1 MNRRR
6 STPWFWGILLVL
18 GLAWGAAWK
27 FDRLPDWLSPSSPS
41 PHHGTA
47 APTVYTCPMHP
58 GIRADQPGDCPIC
71 GMRLVPLEA
80 APPPDAHEGHA
91 PVPATPS
98 NEHQG
103 HGTESPTPP
112 PSTSGAVRIPVE
124 RQQSIGMRTIVVS
137 RMPATRHIR
146 TVGRV
151 AFDPELMVAQRE
163 FVEAL
168 RLGDRSLI
176 EAATLHLRHMGVSD
190 GELTRL
196 RKQRREE
203 VGLFLPH
210 AGGSVWVYAPL
221 FEHELPLVAI
231 GTAVTITA
239 QGTGDPFQ
247 GIVRSLDPIVD
258 PQTRT
263 ARARIEVTGA
273 GGVLRPDTFVNTE
286 IIVPLGEQLVIPLE
300 SLIDT
305 GKRKVVL
312 VQSAGDLFT
321 PREITTGAQVD
332 AGVVVTGGLTEGET
346 VVARAAFL
354 VNSESSLKAGLGSA
368 VQHAH

>member
-1 MNRRR
+1 MSR
-6 STPWFWGILLVL
+6 SRTSRVAWMVGIVVVVAIVTAWQLHLPPFFSATSTSTNPDTP
-18 GLAWGAAWK
+18 AA
-27 FDRLPDWLSPSSPS
+27 
-41 PHHGTA
+41 
-47 APTVYTCPMHP
+47 TVYTCPMHP
-58 GIRADQPGDCPIC
+58 GIRADKPGDCPIC
-71 GMRLVPLEA
+71 GMRLVPLEPTA
-80 APPPDAHEGHA
+80 SPAEHPEHTTEPA
-91 PVPATPS
+91 PVPAETH
-98 NEHQG
+98 EG
-103 HGTESPTPP
+103 HTTEAPAPAPATL
-112 PSTSGAVRIPVE
+112 GAVRIPVE
-124 RQQSIGMRTIVVS
+124 RQQSIGMRSLRVA
-137 RMPATRHIR
+137 RAAATRHIR

-176 EAATLHLRHMGVSD
+176 AAATLHLQHMGVSD
-190 GELTRL
+190 GELARL

-221 FEHELPLVAI
+221 FEHELPLVAA
-231 GTAVTITA
+231 GTAVAITA
-239 QGTGDPFQ
+239 QGTGTQFQ

-263 ARARIEVTGA
+263 ARARIEVKGA

-286 IIVPLGEQLVIPLE
+286 IVVPLGEQLVIPLE
-300 SLIDT
+300 ALIDT

-332 AGVVVTGGLTEGET
+332 AGVVVMTGLVEGESI
-346 VVARAAFL
+346 VARAAFL

-368 VQHAH
+368 VEHLH